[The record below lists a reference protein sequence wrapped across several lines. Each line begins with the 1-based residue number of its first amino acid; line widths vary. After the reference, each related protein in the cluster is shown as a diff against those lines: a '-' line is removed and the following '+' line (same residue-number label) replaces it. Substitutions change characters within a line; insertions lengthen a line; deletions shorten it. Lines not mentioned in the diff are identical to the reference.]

1 LSEKELV
8 DNLIM
13 LLSAGCE
20 PTVNLLANAVVL
32 LLREP
37 GQLELVR
44 SGRASWGDVV
54 EEALRVEAPGANAIL
69 RYAVEDVRVGETVI
83 PRGDAL
89 VIGFAAAGRDP
100 GAHGEDA
107 ERFDV
112 MRATRREHLSFG
124 HGVHYCL
131 GAPLARLEA
140 EIALQALFARFPE
153 MRLAVEPGALRPT
166 ESFISN
172 GPREVPVLLG
182 PPADG

>member
-1 LSEKELV
+1 
-8 DNLIM
+8 M
-13 LLSAGCE
+13 
-20 PTVNLLANAVVL
+20 
-32 LLREP
+32 
-37 GQLELVR
+37 
-44 SGRASWGDVV
+44 
-54 EEALRVEAPGANAIL
+54 
-69 RYAVEDVRVGETVI
+69 
-83 PRGDAL
+83 
-89 VIGFAAAGRDP
+89 IGFAAAGRDP

-112 MRATRREHLSFG
+112 TRATRREHLSFG